1 MKRFLLFSYDYY
13 YPSGGWDDFRED
25 FDSHDGA
32 MEYIKDNDNKFGY
45 DVYEVVDTITKE
57 VKKYE
62 WDEIFSE

>member
-13 YPSGGWDDFRED
+13 CPSGGCGDFRED
-25 FDSHDGA
+25 FDSHDDA

-62 WDEIFSE
+62 WDELFG

>member
-25 FDSHDGA
+25 FDSHDDA

-62 WDEIFSE
+62 WDELFSE